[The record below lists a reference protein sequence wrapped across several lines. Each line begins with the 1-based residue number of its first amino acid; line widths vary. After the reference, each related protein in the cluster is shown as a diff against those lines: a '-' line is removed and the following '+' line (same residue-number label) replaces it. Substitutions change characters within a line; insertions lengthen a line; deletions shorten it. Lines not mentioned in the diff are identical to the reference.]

1 MLEKSLEAELLTLKA
16 TILKSET
23 LYKTSILNHKEFSK
37 VKVIYMKIKLLKI
50 SYATLLRKA
59 NQQKENRLPFT
70 PKKANQLIEE
80 GIIN

>member
-1 MLEKSLEAELLTLKA
+1 MSEKSLEAELLTLKA
-16 TILKSET
+16 TIIKSEA

-50 SYATLLRKA
+50 SYASLLRKA
-59 NQQKENRLPFT
+59 NQQKENRLLFK

-80 GIIN
+80 GMMD

>member
-1 MLEKSLEAELLTLKA
+1 MSEKSLEAELLTLKA
-16 TILKSET
+16 TILKSEA

-59 NQQKENRLPFT
+59 NQQKENRLLLK
-70 PKKANQLIEE
+70 PKKRNQLIEE
-80 GIIN
+80 GMMD

>member
-1 MLEKSLEAELLTLKA
+1 MSEKSLEAELLTLKA

-50 SYATLLRKA
+50 SYASLLRKA
-59 NQQKENRLPFT
+59 NQQKENRLLLK
-70 PKKANQLIEE
+70 PKKRNQLIEE
-80 GIIN
+80 GMMD